1 MSEIISVRVDDDIK
15 KEIEK
20 LGYTPS
26 EFVKAVIMR
35 EIKRERSKMALLWL
49 KKNRLKGGKKLAE
62 DHIRED
68 RDR

>member
-15 KEIEK
+15 KEIES

-26 EFVKAVIMR
+26 EFVKAIILR
-35 EIKRERSKMALLWL
+35 EIRREKSKIALSWL
-49 KKNRLKGGKKLAE
+49 KKNRLKRGKKLVE
-62 DHIRED
+62 DQIRED